1 MNKIAKISSALPL
14 VVKVLLIATLS
25 ACSSPPN
32 TASDAP
38 TNENGQVSTN
48 SPTTQDAPLSET
60 RKKQIESD
68 ARAKEQRNEVAGEPQ
83 KSGDSQKSTEE
94 NLASQ
99 VRDKLEVNL
108 PGDKLTVTNKN
119 ADITVSGEVKTQEEL
134 ARIKPLVME
143 IKGVK
148 SVMVK
153 AVVKP

>member
-14 VVKVLLIATLS
+14 VINVLLIATLS
-25 ACSSPPN
+25 ACSSPPK

-38 TNENGQVSTN
+38 TNGKGEVSTAQN
-48 SPTTQDAPLSET
+48 SPTTQDNDQSET
-60 RKKQIESD
+60 RKKQVEADI
-68 ARAKEQRNEVAGEPQ
+68 RAKEQRNNAG
-83 KSGDSQKSTEE
+83 GDAQKSTEE
-94 NLASQ
+94 NLVSE
-99 VRDKLEVNL
+99 VRNKLEANL
-108 PGDKLTVTNKN
+108 PDDQLTVTTKN

-134 ARIKPLVME
+134 AKIKPLVME